1 MKPRSKPAY
10 RRRRVVRRKGKRFAG
25 RKSGSISPLTGNIA
39 TVVET
44 YDGGQII
51 ANRPYEIREVLAN
64 FSRASL
70 VAQQYQ
76 FYRLTKIKLEFQP
89 RHNLFNYNNNTTIT
103 QSVPQ
108 FYRIM
113 NRNGSL
119 PIIFDL
125 EYMLSQGVN
134 PRKFTSDIEIYF
146 KPNLLGLVGVVDNN
160 QGIASQNTD
169 LNFDRWLSTYR
180 QGTDLGGNPV
190 PPSFND
196 ATDYYG
202 MGFFFYQ
209 QDEGGA
215 SPNNIAQIKITGV
228 WEFKQPCTIV
238 NPPREGQSLT
248 STVKKVGVADK

>member
-1 MKPRSKPAY
+1 MMKS
-10 RRRRVVRRKGKRFAG
+10 KGKRFAG
-25 RKSGSISPLTGNIA
+25 RKSGSISPLVGNIA
-39 TVVET
+39 TVVES
-44 YDGGQII
+44 YDAGPII
-51 ANRPYEIREVLAN
+51 ANRPYEIKEVLSNCA
-64 FSRASL
+64 RASL

-119 PIIFDL
+119 PITFDEDYL
-125 EYMLSQGVN
+125 LLQGAN
-134 PRKFTSDIEIYF
+134 PRKFTSDIEISF
-146 KPNLLGLVGVVDNN
+146 KPNLLGLIGVVDNT

-180 QGTDLGGNPV
+180 QAVNLGGNPT

-196 ATDYYG
+196 NTEYYG

-215 SPNNIAQIKITGV
+215 APNNICELKVTCC
-228 WEFKQPCTIV
+228 WEFKQPCAIV
-238 NPPREGQSLT
+238 PTPREGQALT
-248 STVKKVGVADK
+248 TTVSKHNPK

>member
-1 MKPRSKPAY
+1 MMK
-10 RRRRVVRRKGKRFAG
+10 RKGKRFAG

-39 TVVET
+39 TIVES
-44 YDGGQII
+44 YDAGQVL
-51 ANRPYEIREVLAN
+51 ANAPYEIREVLAN
-64 FSRASL
+64 CSRASE
-70 VAQQYQ
+70 VAKQFQ

-89 RHNLFNYNNNTTIT
+89 RHNLFLYNNNTTIT

-119 PIIFDL
+119 PLTFDL
-125 EYMLSQGVN
+125 DYLLSQGVN
-134 PRKFTSDIEIYF
+134 PRKFTNDMEIYF
-146 KPNLLGLVGVVDNN
+146 KPNLLGLIGVVDNN

-190 PPSFND
+190 APSFND
-196 ATDYYG
+196 TTDYYG

-209 QDEGGA
+209 QDTGGA
-215 SPNNIAQIKITGV
+215 NPNTIAQLKVTCV
-228 WEFKQPCTIV
+228 WEFKQPCAVV
-238 NPPREGQSLT
+238 NPPREGQPLT
-248 STVKKVGVADK
+248 TTVAKVVSK